1 MVAVNG
7 GTVAVGAVTER
18 PTMLEEVSA
27 LIGDGELTD
36 ELAAE
41 AGALAASLVDPAGHV
56 HASPA
61 YLKHLT
67 GVLVERALRRAW
79 RSS

>member
-1 MVAVNG
+1 V
-7 GTVAVGAVTER
+7 
-18 PTMLEEVSA
+18 LEEVGA
-27 LIGDGELTD
+27 LIEGRELTD

-41 AGALAASLVDPAGHV
+41 AGALAASLVEPAGHV
-56 HASPA
+56 HASPE
-61 YLKHLT
+61 YLEHLT